1 MYVSRNNYEE
11 FFLLYVDNEL
21 SFSGKKAVE
30 QFLEDNPD
38 LREEFNA
45 LLDSKLSP
53 DNHIIF
59 DHKQSLLKFT
69 EDLPGINLTNYES
82 YFLLYTDNELNAAE
96 RKAVEQFAAQNPALG
111 SELSLF
117 MQARMEPDQEVV
129 FEQKGLLYRHE
140 KARRILVLPWMRWA
154 AAALVLL
161 LAGLVVLYTRTNSG
175 VRPSLAKNQAFKK
188 QNKADSKKN
197 NQPAVTPPSAQPL
210 HYSEDRSGKGG
221 GVQPLTRP
229 GDQYANIDRS
239 SDNQR
244 SVEKEISDGTS
255 NRKDDSPERGRMLL
269 ASIAPVI
276 QESGKS
282 FQPGQMDQVNHPLA
296 GGSEKVIVQDVPAG
310 GPEVNPYAKQASIS
324 ELLPNNEDGIKIMA
338 FSAKKNTMR
347 GLLRKVTRVFDKTTN
362 VDNDSK
368 QGVLIGNIQ
377 VPFKQSNK

>member
-175 VRPSLAKNQAFKK
+175 VRPSLAKNQAFKN

>member
-82 YFLLYTDNELNAAE
+82 YFLLYTDDELNAAE

-175 VRPSLAKNQAFKK
+175 VRPSLAKNQAFKN

>member
-175 VRPSLAKNQAFKK
+175 VRPSLAKNQAFKN

-276 QESGKS
+276 QDSGKS